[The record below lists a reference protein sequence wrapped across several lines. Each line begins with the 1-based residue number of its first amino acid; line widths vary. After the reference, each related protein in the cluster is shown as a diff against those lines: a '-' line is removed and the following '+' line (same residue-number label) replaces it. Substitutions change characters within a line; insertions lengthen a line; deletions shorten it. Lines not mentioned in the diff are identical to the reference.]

1 MAEEI
6 KSLLD
11 EAIEVEI
18 DHLKSLSSDDEK
30 KSKAIQNLTALHKLR
45 IEEIKVKTDADEKRL
60 RRTMDS
66 KQHRAELNLKERQVD
81 GDETARANE
90 EQLKQHQ
97 LNDQAIDRYVK
108 IGVATAELVL
118 PLVFYGIWMKRGL
131 KFEETGTFTSQTFK
145 NLFNRFKPTK
155 KS

>member
-1 MAEEI
+1 MAEI

-11 EAIEVEI
+11 EVIEAEI
-18 DHLKSLSSDDEK
+18 AHVSSLSPDDEK

-45 IEEIKVKTDADEKRL
+45 IDEIKAKTEADEKRL
-60 RRTMDS
+60 RRAMDS
-66 KQHRAELNLKERQVD
+66 KQHRTELTLKERQAD
-81 GDETARANE
+81 GDEAARANE
-90 EQLKQHQ
+90 EQFKQHQ
-97 LNDQAIDRYVK
+97 LNDQVIDRYVK

-145 NLFNRFKPTK
+145 NLFNRFKPTR

>member
-1 MAEEI
+1 MAEI

-11 EAIEVEI
+11 EVIEAEI
-18 DHLKSLSSDDEK
+18 AYVGSLSPEDEK
-30 KSKAIQNLTALHKLR
+30 KSKAIQHLADLHKLR
-45 IEEIKVKTDADEKRL
+45 IDEIKAKTDADEKRL
-60 RRTMDS
+60 RRAMDS
-66 KQHRAELNLKERQVD
+66 KQHRAELTLKERQAD
-81 GDETARANE
+81 GDEAARANE
-90 EQLKQHQ
+90 EQFKQHQ
-97 LNDQAIDRYVK
+97 LNDQVIDRYVK

-118 PLVFYGIWMKRGL
+118 PLVFYGVWMKRGL

>member
-1 MAEEI
+1 MAEI

-11 EAIEVEI
+11 EVIEAEI
-18 DHLKSLSSDDEK
+18 AYVGSLSPGDEK
-30 KSKAIQNLTALHKLR
+30 KSKAIQQLADLHKLR
-45 IEEIKVKTDADEKRL
+45 IDEIKDKTDADEKRL
-60 RRTMDS
+60 RRAMDS
-66 KQHRAELNLKERQVD
+66 KQHRAELNLKERQAD
-81 GDETARANE
+81 GDETARTNE
-90 EQLKQHQ
+90 EQFKQHQ
-97 LNDQAIDRYVK
+97 LNDQVIDRYVK

-145 NLFNRFKPTK
+145 NLFNRFKPTR

>member
-1 MAEEI
+1 MAEI

-11 EAIEVEI
+11 EVIEAEI
-18 DHLKSLSSDDEK
+18 AYVGSLSPEDEK
-30 KSKAIQNLTALHKLR
+30 KSKAIQHLADLHKLR
-45 IEEIKVKTDADEKRL
+45 IDEIKAKTEADEKRL
-60 RRTMDS
+60 RRAMDS
-66 KQHRAELNLKERQVD
+66 KQHRAELTLKERQAD
-81 GDETARANE
+81 GDEAARANE
-90 EQLKQHQ
+90 EQFKQHQ
-97 LNDQAIDRYVK
+97 LNDQVLDRYVK

>member
-1 MAEEI
+1 MAEI

-11 EAIEVEI
+11 EVIEAEI
-18 DHLKSLSSDDEK
+18 AYVGSLSSEDEK
-30 KSKAIQNLTALHKLR
+30 KSKAIQHLADLHKLR
-45 IEEIKVKTDADEKRL
+45 IDEIKAKTDADEKRL
-60 RRTMDS
+60 RRAMDS
-66 KQHRAELNLKERQVD
+66 KQHRAELTLKERQAD
-81 GDETARANE
+81 GDEAARANE
-90 EQLKQHQ
+90 EQFKQHQ
-97 LNDQAIDRYVK
+97 LNDQVLDRYVK

-118 PLVFYGIWMKRGL
+118 PLVFYGVWMKRGL

>member
-1 MAEEI
+1 MAEI

-11 EAIEVEI
+11 EVIEAEI
-18 DHLKSLSSDDEK
+18 AYVGSLSSEDEK
-30 KSKAIQNLTALHKLR
+30 KSKAIQHLADLHKLR
-45 IEEIKVKTDADEKRL
+45 IDEIKAKTDADEKRL
-60 RRTMDS
+60 RRAMDS
-66 KQHRAELNLKERQVD
+66 KQHRAELTLKERQAD
-81 GDETARANE
+81 GDEAARANE
-90 EQLKQHQ
+90 EQFKQHQ
-97 LNDQAIDRYVK
+97 LNDQVLDRYVK

-118 PLVFYGIWMKRGL
+118 PLVSYGVWMKRGL

>member
-1 MAEEI
+1 MAEI

-11 EAIEVEI
+11 EVIEAEI
-18 DHLKSLSSDDEK
+18 AYVGSLSPEDEK
-30 KSKAIQNLTALHKLR
+30 KSKAIQHLADLHKLR
-45 IEEIKVKTDADEKRL
+45 IDEIKAKTDADEKRL
-60 RRTMDS
+60 RRAMDS
-66 KQHRAELNLKERQVD
+66 KQHRAELTLKERQAD
-81 GDETARANE
+81 GDEAARANE
-90 EQLKQHQ
+90 EQFKQHQ
-97 LNDQAIDRYVK
+97 LNDQVLDRYVK

-118 PLVFYGIWMKRGL
+118 PLVFYGVWMKRGL

>member
-1 MAEEI
+1 MAEI

-11 EAIEVEI
+11 EVIEAEI
-18 DHLKSLSSDDEK
+18 AYVGSLSPGDEK
-30 KSKAIQNLTALHKLR
+30 KPKAIQQLADLHKLR
-45 IEEIKVKTDADEKRL
+45 IDEIKAKTDADEKRL
-60 RRTMDS
+60 RRAMDS
-66 KQHRAELNLKERQVD
+66 KQHRAELNLKERQAD
-81 GDETARANE
+81 GDETARTNE
-90 EQLKQHQ
+90 EQFKQHQ
-97 LNDQAIDRYVK
+97 LNDQVIDRYVK

-145 NLFNRFKPTK
+145 NLFNRFKPTR

>member
-1 MAEEI
+1 MAES

-11 EAIEVEI
+11 EVIEAEI
-18 DHLKSLSSDDEK
+18 AYVGSLSPDDEK

-45 IEEIKVKTDADEKRL
+45 IDEIKAKTDADEKRL
-60 RRTMDS
+60 RRAMDS
-66 KQHRAELNLKERQVD
+66 KQHRAELTLKERQAD
-81 GDETARANE
+81 DDEAARTNE
-90 EQLKQHQ
+90 EQFKQHQ
-97 LNDQAIDRYVK
+97 LNDLVIDRYVK

-118 PLVFYGIWMKRGL
+118 PLVFYGVWMKRGL

-145 NLFNRFKPTK
+145 NLFNRFKPTR